1 MHYTLRLVRHFAVAV
16 NYIALEGLDG
26 CGKST
31 QAQFIADNYGYHLTR
46 EPGATAL
53 GKEIRKLLLHSK
65 DMSIS
70 NDAELLLML
79 ADRAQHLDEVVRP
92 LLQAGKMVVSDRS
105 YLSSLAY
112 QGGGRGITLSHIETL
127 HAPILKDTIPEL
139 VIFIDTPVEVALGR
153 INRDKDRFESLD
165 STFYEAVRETYLSLS
180 TTFTN
185 QWVTLD
191 GTLTPQELSQQIAN
205 ILTK

>member
-1 MHYTLRLVRHFAVAV
+1 VAI

-31 QAQFIADNYGYHLTR
+31 QAQFIADTYGYHLTR
-46 EPGATAL
+46 EPGATNL
-53 GKEIRKLLLHSK
+53 GKEIRKILLHST
-65 DMSIS
+65 DMNIS

-92 LLQAGKMVVSDRS
+92 LLQTGKMVVSDRS

-112 QGGGRGITLSHIETL
+112 QGYGRGINLDHIETL
-127 HAPILKDTIPEL
+127 HAPILKNTIPQL
-139 VIFIDTPVEVALGR
+139 VFFIDTPVEVALGR

-165 STFYEAVRETYLSLS
+165 TTFYKAVREGYLALS
-180 TTFTN
+180 ATFTN
-185 QWVTLD
+185 HWVTLD
-191 GTLTPQELSQQIAN
+191 GTLTPQELSQQITN
-205 ILTK
+205 ILTQ

>member
-1 MHYTLRLVRHFAVAV
+1 MAV
-16 NYIALEGLDG
+16 NYIAFEGLDG

-31 QAQFIADNYGYHLTR
+31 QAQFIADTFGYHLTR
-46 EPGATAL
+46 EPGATNL
-53 GKEIRKLLLHSK
+53 GKEIRKILLHST
-65 DMSIS
+65 DMNIS

-92 LLQAGKMVVSDRS
+92 LLQTGKMVVSDRS

-112 QGGGRGITLSHIETL
+112 QGYGRGINLDHIETL
-127 HAPILKDTIPEL
+127 HAPILKNTIPEL
-139 VIFIDTPVEVALGR
+139 VFFIDTPVEVALGR

-165 STFYEAVRETYLSLS
+165 TTFYKAVREGYLALS

-185 QWVTLD
+185 HWVTLD
-191 GTLTPQELSQQIAN
+191 GTLTPQELSQQITN
-205 ILTK
+205 ILTQ